1 MWRRLTLL
9 LLFTSCVASAAT
21 SVGFVLVA
29 RKVFDL
35 VVTKVTIP
43 APAELTVRLTSGVDR
58 WHLLFCDKPLPNG
71 CVSRMKKISDPPPG
85 FLHASASQL
94 AKARQAAKELYAQYG
109 VTDVVWHDE
118 DLYVDLT
125 CCASSTRYGYGYLLG
140 THQDVAITYEHAE
153 DQIFRISCI
162 TWRHCRAPP
171 SHPLGVP
178 HAQASATNA
187 TWPGHWHTW
196 LVHPPRFKA
205 KLDPDELGVWTESL
219 APFRRANEGIGFV
232 GRFMAKNILPVVR
245 FGPLQP
251 DTEACSSL
259 RGSRE

>member
-1 MWRRLTLL
+1 MWQRLTFL

-21 SVGFVLVA
+21 SVGFVLMA
-29 RKVFDL
+29 RKIFDL

-43 APAELTVRLTSGVDR
+43 APADLTVKQPDGVDR
-58 WHLLFCDKPLPNG
+58 WHALFCDKPLPNG
-71 CVSRMKKISDPPPG
+71 CIDRMRRISEPPIG
-85 FLHASASQL
+85 FAHASADQL
-94 AKARQAAKELYAQYG
+94 ARVRQSARGLYAQYG
-109 VTDVVWHDE
+109 MTNVVWHEE
-118 DLYVDLT
+118 DLYVDLS
-125 CCASSTRYGYGYLLG
+125 CCASSARYGYGYLIG

-153 DQIFRISCI
+153 DNILRISCI

-178 HAQASATNA
+178 HAQAAATNA

-196 LVHPPRFKA
+196 LIHPPRFKVA
-205 KLDPDELGVWTESL
+205 LDPDELGVWTESL

-232 GRFMAKNILPVVR
+232 GRAIVKNVLPVVR
-245 FGPLQP
+245 FGPMQP
-251 DTEACSSL
+251 DFEKCSGL